1 MSDAPP
7 SSTTA
12 VLFFS
17 HRPERE
23 WSNKQFVPRDRA
35 KSRRV
40 AGTLYR
46 HTRSAV
52 AESGFPWIAAT
63 DDRQRG
69 TGFGERLTN
78 ALTEAFAEGYERVII
93 VGSDCPRLHEVDWQ
107 HVDDRLAAGHPV
119 LGPTPSRDGTYL
131 IGLTREQFDADAF
144 AALPWQT
151 PHLFGALAAH
161 LADRAEASP
170 VLLQPRADVNGLA
183 DLLRLLR
190 TGRAHLPHDLTTR
203 LRRVLGAHVAA
214 EFTSGRHRRSSTRR
228 IRSRGP
234 PRLVDA

>member
-1 MSDAPP
+1 VSDAPP

-52 AESGFPWIAAT
+52 AESGFPWISVT

-78 ALTEAFAEGYERVII
+78 ALADAFAEGYERVIV

-107 HVDDRLAAGHPV
+107 HVDDRLAAGYPV
-119 LGPTPSRDGTYL
+119 LGPTPGRDGTYL
-131 IGLTREQFDADAF
+131 IGLTREQFDAEAF

-151 PHLFGALAAH
+151 PRLFGALAAH
-161 LADRAEASP
+161 LADRAGAP
-170 VLLQPRADVNGLA
+170 LVLLQSRADVNGHA

-190 TGRAHLPHDLTTR
+190 TGRAHLPQHLTYR

-214 EFTSGRHRRSSTRR
+214 EFTSDRHRRPSLRR

-234 PRLVDA
+234 PRLVAA

>member
-40 AGTLYR
+40 ADTLYR

-78 ALTEAFAEGYERVII
+78 ALADAFAEGYERALV
-93 VGSDCPRLHEVDWQ
+93 VGSDCPRLHEVDWER
-107 HVDDRLAAGHPV
+107 VDDRLAAGHPV
-119 LGPTPSRDGTYL
+119 LGPTPGRDGTYL
-131 IGLTREQFDADAF
+131 IGLTREQFDAGAF

-151 PHLFGALAAH
+151 SRLFEALAAH
-161 LADRAEASP
+161 LADRAKASP

-190 TGRAHLPHDLTTR
+190 RGQAHLPHDLTTR

-214 EFTSGRHRRSSTRR
+214 EFTSGRPRRSSLRR

-234 PRLVDA
+234 PRPADA